1 MFSYVDFGFMLD
13 FIVFIMRSLVV
24 SERCPRCRRRYKEL
38 SVLSDGDCLPTP
50 PLYNSYQSANW
61 SLLALIQ
68 LTSFVDITDM
78 QTKHLILSDTT
89 TGSLAVVTVEL

>member
-13 FIVFIMRSLVV
+13 FIVFIMRSVFSGVRGIRDVRADINSPLFCLTDR
-24 SERCPRCRRRYKEL
+24 EREIVYQHP
-38 SVLSDGDCLPTP
+38 GPTTHIT
-50 PLYNSYQSANW
+50 
-61 SLLALIQ
+61 LLAGPLIQ
-68 LTSFVDITDM
+68 LTSFADT